1 MGIVGSAWPRANRR
15 STALDGGPAFV
26 NPVDNTAPVALPVRR
41 RRRVRRVA
49 LAFIAVGVVYA
60 MFNLVQIIRVG
71 RHDEPRSADAIVVM
85 GAAQWNGR
93 PSPALKGR
101 LDRALELWNAGL
113 APLIVLTGGK
123 QPSDVTTEA
132 AVSAEYL
139 RANGVPD
146 EAMLLEVQGTSTWES
161 LAAAHRFLVPRG
173 ATRIVVVSD
182 AYHLLRVKLIG
193 GEVGFDK
200 VWTVAS
206 RHGTERFKPKNMVKE
221 VVGVSIG
228 RIIGFR
234 RLTRW
239 VGG

>member
-1 MGIVGSAWPRANRR
+1 VR
-15 STALDGGPAFV
+15 SP
-26 NPVDNTAPVALPVRR
+26 RR
-41 RRRVRRVA
+41 RRIRRIVA
-49 LAFIAVGVVYA
+49 GLIAIGCAYVL
-60 MFNLVQIIRVG
+60 FNAVQIVRVG
-71 RHDEPRSADAIVVM
+71 RHDELRQADAIVVM

-101 LDRALELWNAGL
+101 LDRALELWNAKL
-113 APLIVLTGGK
+113 APLVVLTGGK
-123 QPSDVTTEA
+123 LPGDATTEA

-182 AYHLLRVKLIG
+182 AYHLLRVKMIG
-193 GEVGFDK
+193 DEVGFDE

-206 RHGTERFKPKNMVKE
+206 QHGTERFKLKNMVKE

-228 RIIGFR
+228 RFTGFR
-234 RLTRW
+234 RLTHW